1 MLDDDKL
8 SPDLVWQPDG
18 HLTEIA
24 LGALGD
30 GEEALLPEG
39 ALAHAARCLPCAS
52 ALGRAALLSLRVGE
66 ALREQAAPGAE
77 EPAALREQAAPGA
90 QAAPEPVAPREPLPI
105 AALAV
110 ALALSALGAAPGL
123 VAGASGLKES
133 WDRLWRACSVVVQTG
148 CAIAGNG
155 ALSGGL
161 TALPW
166 LSAALLVVVGLGIAW
181 GRGNELSLKGGIGC
195 ASSRSRPVCCPRGA
209 PPRCSSPRSGSR

>member
-8 SPDLVWQPDG
+8 SQDLVWQPDG

-66 ALREQAAPGAE
+66 ALREQAAPGAQAAP
-77 EPAALREQAAPGA
+77 EPAAPREQAASGAQGAPEPAAPREQAAPGA
-90 QAAPEPVAPREPLPI
+90 QGAPEPAAPRQPLPI
-105 AALAV
+105 AALVA
-110 ALALSALGAAPGL
+110 ALALSALGAAPAL
-123 VAGASGLKES
+123 AAGASGLEES

-166 LSAALLVVVGLGIAW
+166 LSAALLVVVGLGVAW
-181 GRGNELSLKGGIGC
+181 GRGNELSLKGGI
-195 ASSRSRPVCCPRGA
+195 
-209 PPRCSSPRSGSR
+209 